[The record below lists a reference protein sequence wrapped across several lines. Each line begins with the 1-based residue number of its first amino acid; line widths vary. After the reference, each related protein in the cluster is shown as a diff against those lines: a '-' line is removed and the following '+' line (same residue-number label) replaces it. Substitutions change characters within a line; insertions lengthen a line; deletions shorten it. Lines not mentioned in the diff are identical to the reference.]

1 MSSKPTVSVIVPVY
15 RGEAYLP
22 RLLAS
27 LRRQSLGCDELWL
40 VVTDSN
46 SRIENL
52 ARSSGALHLPV
63 ERARFDHAGTR
74 SEAAARS
81 TGDVLVF
88 LTQDV
93 LPAQDTTLE
102 TLVGSLLADNGIGAA
117 YGRQIPDEGAR
128 PAAKVKRL
136 FNYPDESITKYA
148 ADRARFG
155 LRTPFLSNAFA
166 AYRRSALEEIGGFGH
181 RELICEDVCA
191 GAALLAAGW
200 AIRYEAEAVV
210 HHTHHFN
217 LAEEFRRYFDIGV
230 AHDRLQIAGELLPV
244 HLFGPAVKLLGIR
257 VHIRKYS
264 EFPSPWTWSR
274 NLSRPNMRSPAR
286 LSTRGCDDCQ
296 ATAVGE
302 RLFLERLEGATGA
315 WRTARNMDLTAAV
328 RLGRPKRLVPLTN
341 VSAPAWAQSA
351 AVACVIPPSTAMR

>member
-1 MSSKPTVSVIVPVY
+1 MPTTPSVSVIVPVY

-230 AHDRLQIAGELLPV
+230 AHDRHRWILDR
-244 HLFGPAVKLLGIR
+244 FGGSDREGMRYLGVGIRYLTTSGRFFKIPDFILRGLTGRVAYLLGRHHGRIPR
-257 VHIRKYS
+257 SWCRS
-264 EFPSPWTWSR
+264 MSSFPDWWDRDEVDPDR
-274 NLSRPNMRSPAR
+274 R
-286 LSTRGCDDCQ
+286 
-296 ATAVGE
+296 
-302 RLFLERLEGATGA
+302 
-315 WRTARNMDLTAAV
+315 
-328 RLGRPKRLVPLTN
+328 
-341 VSAPAWAQSA
+341 
-351 AVACVIPPSTAMR
+351 